1 MLPKEKVKK
10 LIELMNSIS
19 SVKIPTLSPVF
30 DLFNMTMDEHMVD
43 YLTEVGTTPKTKEEL
58 KVIYNRLFNDDVNEW
73 NKYWDHLMLTGFI
86 HVESNERRDL
96 YSLTPI
102 FPGWIEFYITVP
114 ENEQRKAVVEKFME
128 FYDYMYSMNK
138 FPMRQI
144 NDYKTIKYPSKG
156 IAPRFKVYP
165 STGSVGKEIVLD
177 TPLESKQ
184 EILTVNS
191 VYALLEKFKDE
202 LAVGNCLCRLG
213 KKYREGEGCDYD
225 IPLQSC
231 MMLGAIATNLVENGS
246 ARKLS
251 YEEAVAMVEEFD
263 AKGCVHSTF
272 HYKNSADLDE
282 FAICNCCSDCC
293 IYYGGYQKGS
303 LSKIYTRSY
312 YSPEIVDLSRCVGCN
327 LCGKYCPTEAT
338 YYDKNKK
345 ELIFNYEK
353 CVGCGQCVTQ
363 CHFDVRK
370 MVPDERDV
378 FVKTKKNGQKPF

>member
-1 MLPKEKVKK
+1 MLPEKKVKE
-10 LIELMNSIS
+10 LIGLMNSIS
-19 SVKIPTLSPVF
+19 SVKIPTLPPVF
-30 DLFNMTMDEHMVD
+30 ELFDMTMDENMVD
-43 YLTEVGTTPKTKEEL
+43 YLIQVGTTPKTKEQL
-58 KVIYNRLFNDDVNEW
+58 KTIYNNLFDENEEAW

-96 YSLTPI
+96 FSLTPI
-102 FPGWIEFYITVP
+102 FPGWIEFYITGP
-114 ENEQRKAVVEKFME
+114 ENEQRKKVVEKFME

-144 NDYKTIKYPSKG
+144 NDYKTMQYPKKG

-165 STGSVGKEIVLD
+165 STGSVGKKEIVLD
-177 TPLESKQ
+177 QALESKH
-184 EILTVNS
+184 EVLTANS
-191 VYALLEKFKDE
+191 VYELLEKYKDE

-251 YEEAVAMVEEFD
+251 YEEAIALIEEFD

-293 IYYGGYQKGS
+293 INYGGYQKGT
-303 LSKIYTRSY
+303 LSKIYTRSFY
-312 YSPEIVDLSRCVGCN
+312 KPEMIDESKCVGCN

-338 YYDKNKK
+338 YYDKEKNK
-345 ELIFNYEK
+345 LIFNYEK

-363 CHFDVRK
+363 CHFNVRK

-378 FVKTKKNGQKPF
+378 FVKTKKKVKK

>member
-312 YSPEIVDLSRCVGCN
+312 YSPEIVD
-327 LCGKYCPTEAT
+327 
-338 YYDKNKK
+338 
-345 ELIFNYEK
+345 
-353 CVGCGQCVTQ
+353 
-363 CHFDVRK
+363 
-370 MVPDERDV
+370 
-378 FVKTKKNGQKPF
+378 

>member
-338 YYDKNKK
+338 YYDKNQK

>member
-1 MLPKEKVKK
+1 MLPKKKVKE

-19 SVKIPTLSPVF
+19 SVKIPTLTPVF
-30 DLFNMTMDEHMVD
+30 ELFDMTMDENMVD
-43 YLTEVGTTPKTKEEL
+43 YLIQVGITPKNKTQLQE
-58 KVIYNRLFNDDVNEW
+58 IYYQLFGENEKDW
-73 NKYWDHLMLTGFI
+73 NKYWDHLMVTGFI

-96 YSLTPI
+96 FSLTPI
-102 FPGWIEFYITVP
+102 FPGWIEFYITGP

-128 FYDYMYSMNK
+128 FYDYMYSMTK

-144 NDYKTIKYPSKG
+144 NDYKSKQYPNKG

-165 STGSVGKEIVLD
+165 STGSVGKKEIYLD
-177 TPLESKQ
+177 QPLESKH
-184 EILTVNS
+184 EVLTVNS
-191 VYALLEKFKDE
+191 VYELLEKFKDE

-213 KKYREGEGCDYD
+213 KKYREGSGCDYD

-251 YEEAVAMVEEFD
+251 YEEAIALIEEFD

-272 HYKNSADLDE
+272 HYKNNADLDE

-293 IYYGGYQKGS
+293 INYGGYQKGT
-303 LSKIYTRSY
+303 LSKIYTRSFY
-312 YSPEIVDLSRCVGCN
+312 KPEVIDISKCVGCN

-338 YYDKNKK
+338 YYDKDKK

-353 CVGCGQCVTQ
+353 CVGCGQCVT
-363 CHFDVRK
+363 
-370 MVPDERDV
+370 
-378 FVKTKKNGQKPF
+378 